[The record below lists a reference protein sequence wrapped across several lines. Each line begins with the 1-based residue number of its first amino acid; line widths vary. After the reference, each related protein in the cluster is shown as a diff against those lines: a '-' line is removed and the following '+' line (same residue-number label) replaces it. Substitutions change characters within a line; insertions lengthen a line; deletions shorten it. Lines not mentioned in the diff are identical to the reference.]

1 LQRQSAMHHG
11 HSHDHGHGHSH
22 GGHDPFAGMTPGAM
36 AAAAA
41 AAAAPI
47 PMDSEGK
54 AYPVDPAYRM
64 QTQQQQ
70 QQQQQVQQDT
80 SNWDMV
86 KACQYGVVPRVRELL
101 NSGFDANT
109 LDSQGVSPLHW
120 AAINNRLEIMQML
133 VNHGAIVDRPGGDL
147 QGTPLHWACR
157 QGNLSACCLLMRM
170 GANPLLTDAEGLACL
185 HLAAQFGYTHI
196 LAYLLAKGAD
206 PNLRDCKGMTA
217 LMWTALRV
225 LQPDATRVLLAFDA
239 NPNAS
244 EPNSGNTPAH
254 FAALG
259 GNQIVLG
266 CLDRAGVDW
275 TAINANGETPVQI
288 LQQKKMRWLAERLKE
303 MMSDRGML
311 RDSSA
316 SAGGFFRSLATR
328 ENRRWCML
336 AVPSL
341 LLACAGLIF
350 HAAISYVLKLA
361 LLVGLAVFFRLVFS
375 RKCLDL
381 RYPMLLPFGLAVG
394 SEVILTSTCV
404 LLMFP
409 YNSYGD
415 IVLFTTVISGMF
427 YFHWRCAVRDPGF
440 LKIDK
445 TARVQSIVRT
455 CEDPSASFDNF
466 CSTCLIQ
473 KPLRS
478 KHCDMCG
485 RCVAR
490 MDHHC
495 PWVYNCVGVANHR
508 TFVGYLTGVVLG
520 TSMFLK
526 MFLSYVYHPDSS
538 CSLDWDTVGLK
549 ALFTRTPIC
558 STWAFFCAC
567 LDSLYL
573 FWVAMLL
580 LSQLW
585 QMLCVNMTTN
595 ERFNSFRYAHFQTSM
610 PKVLKSPFNQGVFKN
625 FKDYFL
631 THSSASPWFHVYDVD
646 DLKSPPKPPTQSV

>member
-1 LQRQSAMHHG
+1 MVLTAVLIAAKKIFNIFSSKGSQQCTTVTVTITTRR
-11 HSHDHGHGHSH
+11 HGHSH
-22 GGHDPFAGMTPGAM
+22 GGPRPVRRPMTPGTAM
-36 AAAAA
+36 AHGRRSPP

-54 AYPVDPAYRM
+54 AYP
-64 QTQQQQ
+64 TSQQQ

-133 VNHGAIVDRPGGDL
+133 VNHRA
-147 QGTPLHWACR
+147 PLCTGPVAKATC
-157 QGNLSACCLLMRM
+157 LPACLLIADGRR
-170 GANPLLTDAEGLACL
+170 PLLTDAEGLACL

-239 NPNAS
+239 NPNARTAA
-244 EPNSGNTPAH
+244 NTPAH

-266 CLDRAGVDW
+266 LPGPRRRRLDGHQRQRRDARADS
-275 TAINANGETPVQI
+275 AAEENALAGRNGSR
-288 LQQKKMRWLAERLKE
+288 K

-328 ENRRWCML
+328 ENRRWVHAGGAQPPAGL
-336 AVPSL
+336 RWPHLPRRHL
-341 LLACAGLIF
+341 LL
-350 HAAISYVLKLA
+350 
-361 LLVGLAVFFRLVFS
+361 GLAVFFRLVFS
-375 RKCLDL
+375 RKCLG
-381 RYPMLLPFGLAVG
+381 PALPHAAAVRLAVG

-415 IVLFTTVISGMF
+415 IVLLFTT
-427 YFHWRCAVRDPGF
+427 
-440 LKIDK
+440 
-445 TARVQSIVRT
+445 SIVRT

-466 CSTCLIQ
+466 LLHLPHPEAAPVQ
-473 KPLRS
+473 ALRHVRPL
-478 KHCDMCG
+478 CG
-485 RCVAR
+485 P
-490 MDHHC
+490 HG
-495 PWVYNCVGVANHR
+495 PPLPLGVYNCVGVANHR
-508 TFVGYLTGVVLG
+508 TLRWLPHRRVVLG

-538 CSLDWDTVGLK
+538 CSLDWDTVRAQGS
-549 ALFTRTPIC
+549 FHQ
-558 STWAFFCAC
+558 
-567 LDSLYL
+567 DSDLLNLGILLRLPRLAVYL

-595 ERFNSFRYAHFQTSM
+595 ERF
-610 PKVLKSPFNQGVFKN
+610 
-625 FKDYFL
+625 
-631 THSSASPWFHVYDVD
+631 
-646 DLKSPPKPPTQSV
+646 